1 MRKFRK
7 PTLGSIVALL
17 LMLLG
22 LGLMLGTIWQQEK
35 NILEGEKAAQLK
47 IRAIEKAITDFKQS
61 PAALKPPRQAKF

>member
-17 LMLLG
+17 LMILG

-35 NILEGEKAAQLK
+35 NILTIKNVY
-47 IRAIEKAITDFKQS
+47 
-61 PAALKPPRQAKF
+61 